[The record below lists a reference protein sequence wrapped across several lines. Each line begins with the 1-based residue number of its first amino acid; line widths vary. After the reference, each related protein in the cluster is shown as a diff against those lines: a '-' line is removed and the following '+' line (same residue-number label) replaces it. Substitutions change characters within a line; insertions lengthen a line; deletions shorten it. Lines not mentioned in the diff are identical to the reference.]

1 MKSASIQH
9 HHKPIGL
16 RYGWIILAVLWVI
29 GGVGI
34 IQRLGWGHAFANY
47 GSYVP
52 WGLWVSAYIY
62 FIGLSAGAF
71 LLSSLV
77 YVFRVHL
84 LERVGPIALITAVV
98 TLFLALISIWFD
110 LGHLDRFYYVFTRP
124 NFRSMMAWMVWLYTG
139 YFILL
144 ISELYLVFGLL
155 VKENM
160 SEPSRRRWS
169 VRRLLQT
176 VTRPLNRFS
185 REQVLSALRLLGT
198 LGIPLAI
205 AFHGGVGA
213 LFATVAARPTWHSPI
228 YPIFFLTGALVSGG
242 GLLMAIIAFLYPMA
256 QAERRA
262 AIQYIGRIVG
272 ALLIFDIILEW
283 AEFSVPLWYGIGEEI
298 ETLRLILF
306 GPYWWMFWVVHLLI
320 GTAIP
325 LVLLFFGKRTWQRGV
340 AGLLIATTFLA
351 VRLNL
356 VIPEQ
361 LTPPLHQLRESFVD
375 RRLQF
380 EYVPSLHEWLVVVF
394 LVAAGATVIYL
405 ANLLLHRWGL
415 LHAPT
420 EEVAS

>member
-1 MKSASIQH
+1 MKSVQIQQPY
-9 HHKPIGL
+9 KPLGL
-16 RYGWIILAVLWVI
+16 RYGWIIVAILGIV
-29 GGVGI
+29 GSVGI
-34 IQRLGWGHAFANY
+34 IQRLGWGHAFTNY

-77 YVFRVHL
+77 YVFRVPL

-110 LGHLDRFYYVFTRP
+110 IGHLDRFYYVFTRP

-155 VKENM
+155 VREKIRE
-160 SEPSRRRWS
+160 SASRRWS
-169 VRRLLQT
+169 VQRLLQAMT
-176 VTRPLNRFS
+176 QPLNRFS
-185 REQVLSALRLLGT
+185 REQMLGALRILGT

-242 GLLMAIIAFLYPMA
+242 GLLMAIIAFLYPMVR
-256 QAERRA
+256 AERRA
-262 AIQYIGRIVG
+262 VLQYLGRVVG

-283 AEFSVPLWYGIGEEI
+283 AEFSVPLWYGISEEI

-320 GTAIP
+320 GMAIP
-325 LVLLFFGKRTWQRGV
+325 LVLIFFGKRSWQWGI
-340 AGLLIATTFLA
+340 AGLLIATTYLS

-380 EYVPSLHEWLVVVF
+380 EYVPSLHEWLVVIF
-394 LVAAGATVIYL
+394 LVAVGVAAIYL
-405 ANLLLHRWGL
+405 ANLFLHRWGL
-415 LHAPT
+415 LHTPS
-420 EEVAS
+420 EEVRS